1 MAMMM
6 AKVLTNGTANSAYN
20 SVGKLP
26 FFAAGKTGTTSEWE
40 DAWFVGWGG
49 GLSCAVWLGNDRD
62 GIRMV
67 RVTGGSVPANI
78 WMRFMKAAAPLF
90 AQGKTEGAI
99 VSAPDIEKLAA
110 SLERPTRAEPE
121 AATPDGEASPALPE
135 TDMELPPVDSPE
147 SPSATDPTP
156 EARTEVAPA
165 SPARGETETVTICA
179 VSGKRATLYCPKQ
192 ITRTFPKGSAPK
204 ITCPLHPDPF
214 AEH

>member
-1 MAMMM
+1 MMSEVI
-6 AKVLTNGTANSAYN
+6 KRGTASRAAGG
-20 SVGKLP
+20 VGGLP

-62 GIRMV
+62 GIRMA
-67 RVTGGSVPANI
+67 RVTGGDIPAGI
-78 WMRFMKAAAPLF
+78 WMRFMKAAVPLF

-110 SLERPTRAEPE
+110 SLERPTKAEPE
-121 AATPDGEASPALPE
+121 TATPDGETPPASPE

-147 SPSATDPTP
+147 SPSATGPTP
-156 EARTEVAPA
+156 ETRTEAAPA

-192 ITRTFPKGSAPK
+192 ITRTFPKGAAPK

-214 AEH
+214 TEH